1 MTDTVHR
8 YDHTALPSTEQHER
22 WRDRLQSDENAIDW
36 LWRLVAPEMAER
48 RRARTCALLTVAS
61 PLDRNDVRGRSHLL
75 LYDDEVGGT
84 GKSAL
89 GNYLKRVLPDGHGIG
104 PDSSEAGLKYNAN
117 TGQVGKLGTCHGDV
131 LRVEE
136 FEKFPKGDR
145 QATYE
150 AMSDGEYEVNKGGV
164 DATFPA
170 EVRVIALSNEP
181 SKLADPLVSRF
192 DYRVEMD
199 SYDEE
204 ETITVGQRLQTRFK
218 ERFIER
224 RNDGPVVEPLVAYL
238 HWTSNKDPKLPDDVH
253 GEIQDGLEHLVGSA
267 DKNGEIRKKEGYM
280 RGAYTISRLNRR
292 DITFEDWMRAV
303 DLIEPDVDVGAI
315 FDHRPETQ

>member
-1 MTDTVHR
+1 MTGHR
-8 YDHTALPSTEQHER
+8 YGHHALPTVEQQER
-22 WRDRLQSDENAIDW
+22 WRDRLQSDENALDW

-48 RRARTCALLTVAS
+48 RRARTCALLTAAS

-75 LYDDEVGGT
+75 MYDDEVGGT

-117 TGQVGKLGTCHGDV
+117 TGRVGKLGACHGDV
-131 LRVEE
+131 LRIEE
-136 FEKFPKGDR
+136 FEKFSKGDR

-150 AMSDGEYEVNKGGV
+150 AMSDGEYEVNKGDV

-170 EVRVIALSNEP
+170 EVRVVALSNEP

-199 SYDEE
+199 AYGEA
-204 ETITVGQRLQTRFK
+204 ETITVGQRLQDRFK
-218 ERFIER
+218 QRFIER
-224 RNDGPVVEPLVAYL
+224 QDRGPAVDPLVAYINWCSAENPSL
-238 HWTSNKDPKLPDDVH
+238 ADDVH
-253 GEIQDGLEHLVGSA
+253 AEIQDGLEHLVGSA
-267 DKNGEIRKKEGYM
+267 NKTGEIRKKEGYM
-280 RGAYTISRLNRR
+280 RTAFTISALNRR
-292 DITFEDWMRAV
+292 DIRFEDWMRAV
-303 DLIEPDVDVGAI
+303 DLIEPDVDVGAV
-315 FDHRPETQ
+315 FDHRDETP